1 METENIRISALLYSI
16 TGLIVLELAALV
28 TIPEKVFTPMGS
40 LGLKRL
46 LEIAFF
52 LFLFSR
58 RPAGLSQIGL
68 AKNQLVPGIKRGILW
83 SAAFGL
89 LVGVLFISVFLY
101 GINPSDLIKGSPQ
114 GGGPGKLLLFLLVGA
129 FIAPIAEEI
138 FFRGILYGFLRQWGV
153 APALVV
159 STLLFVLIHP
169 HPSYIQAV
177 GGLLFAVSYEIEQKL
192 MTPII
197 IHILGNTALVL
208 WPLIF

>member
-1 METENIRISALLYSI
+1 MKTSLFLSSI
-16 TGLIVLELAALV
+16 AGLIVLELAALAA
-28 TIPEKVFTPMGS
+28 IPEKVFAPIGS

-46 LEIAFF
+46 AEITFF
-52 LFLFSR
+52 LVIFAR
-58 RPAGLSQIGL
+58 GPAGLPQIGL
-68 AKNQLVPGIKRGILW
+68 AKDQILPGIKKGLLW

-101 GINPSDLIKGSPQ
+101 GINPSDLIKGSPP
-114 GGGPGKLLLFLLVGA
+114 GGGPGKLLLLLLVGA

-177 GGLLFAVSYEIEQKL
+177 GGLLFAVSYEIEKKL

-197 IHILGNTALVL
+197 IHILGNTALFL
-208 WPLIF
+208 WPFLF